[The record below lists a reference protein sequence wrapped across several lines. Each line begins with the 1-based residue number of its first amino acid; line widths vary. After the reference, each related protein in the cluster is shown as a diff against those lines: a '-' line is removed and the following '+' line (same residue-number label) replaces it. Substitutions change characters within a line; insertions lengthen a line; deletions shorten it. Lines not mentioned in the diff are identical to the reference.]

1 MGRRLSGVAGR
12 RETPHGIPDE
22 ADALYDERPD
32 AFVAARNALVKAL
45 RKEGRRDDATAV
57 AALRRPSAAS
67 SSLNQVARHDGE
79 LVREVLDT
87 GAALQ
92 AATAR
97 AVSGKRGDLRSARD
111 ANRSAVRAL
120 LDAVLARARELGV
133 GNLDQVRLHATLTVQ
148 AAIADEDVAALLR
161 AGRLDEDQDPPG
173 FGFGLGVAATP
184 AAEADAADVDEADVD
199 EADADEAE
207 ADEAEADTDDGAED
221 DAARRADEAA
231 EAERAAQ
238 RAALEKRIARL
249 QRDADRLGTAA
260 ERAERAAQEARARA
274 DDAQQSLADA
284 QAELDELN

>member
-1 MGRRLSGVAGR
+1 VADRRQKPR
-12 RETPHGIPDE
+12 DIPDE

-32 AFVAARNALVKAL
+32 AFVAARNALAKAL
-45 RKEGRRDDATAV
+45 RKEGRREDATAV

-67 SSLNQVARHDGE
+67 WSLNQVARHDGA
-79 LVREVLDT
+79 LVQEVLDT

-111 ANRSAVRAL
+111 ANRSAVRTL

-173 FGFGLGVAATP
+173 FGFGLGFGAAP
-184 AAEADAADVDEADVD
+184 AADVDDADVD
-199 EADADEAE
+199 DADEA
-207 ADEAEADTDDGAED
+207 DVDDGAED
-221 DAARRADEAA
+221 DAAVRREKEEAA
-231 EAERAAQ
+231 AAALAAQ
-238 RAALEKRIARL
+238 RNALEKRIARL
-249 QRDADRLGTAA
+249 QRDADRLETAA
-260 ERAERAAQEARARA
+260 ERAERAAQEARASA
-274 DDAQQSLADA
+274 DDAQQELADA
-284 QAELDELN
+284 QAELDELGSP